1 MIHMLIAK
9 AGHGKTHWLSCHKT
23 VVDCTTTS
31 HRAALVLLCESLD
44 IGIENRATIED
55 LIRSICALPNKETFA
70 FDNVDR
76 TSPKFL
82 YTLLELSKVHDVYIT
97 ATEKKKVNIL
107 IDRQSAILHPTP
119 VLPSSKIKEIVAE
132 KYPALTNAQ
141 VEKITSLSS
150 SPASAMNLANAIA
163 SGEMKNLPIPP
174 SKNILPLLAIVIIA
188 VIAFIRY
195 DADLNPVTMSII
207 TALGLYMRR
216 MLWKAS

>member
-1 MIHMLIAK
+1 
-9 AGHGKTHWLSCHKT
+9 
-23 VVDCTTTS
+23 
-31 HRAALVLLCESLD
+31 LVLLCESLG
-44 IGIENRATIED
+44 IGIENHTTIED
-55 LIRSICALPNKETFA
+55 LVHSICTLQTKEIFA

-107 IDRQSAILHPTP
+107 VDRQSAILHPTP
-119 VLPSSKIKEIVAE
+119 ALPSSKIKEIVHE
-132 KYPALTNAQ
+132 KFPALTSGQ
-141 VEKITSLSS
+141 VDKITSLSS
-150 SPASAMNLANAIA
+150 SPASAMNLANAID

-195 DADLNPVTMSII
+195 DAELNPVTMSIV

-216 MLWKAS
+216 MLWKVS

>member
-1 MIHMLIAK
+1 MLIAK
-9 AGHGKTHWLSCHKT
+9 PGHGKTHWLSHHKT
-23 VVDCTTTS
+23 IVDCTTTS
-31 HRAALVLLCESLD
+31 HRAALVLLCESLN
-44 IGIENRATIED
+44 IGIQNRATIED
-55 LIRSICALPNKETFA
+55 LIRSICALQTKEVFA

-119 VLPSSKIKEIVAE
+119 ALPSSKIKEIVHE
-132 KYPALTNAQ
+132 KFPTLTSGQ

-150 SPASAMNLANAIA
+150 SPASAMNLANAID

-195 DADLNPVTMSII
+195 EAELNPVTMSII

-216 MLWKAS
+216 VLWKVA